1 MMLQLTIY
9 LQLIVD
15 LHFKVMFIYLWL
27 KIYHA
32 FMKTNYV
39 IPESEEIKVQI
50 ENNIMSDGT
59 VIGPGDEEPD

>member
-1 MMLQLTIY
+1 
-9 LQLIVD
+9 
-15 LHFKVMFIYLWL
+15 
-27 KIYHA
+27 
-32 FMKTNYV
+32 MKTNYV